1 MKITR
6 GYKTELDLNDRQRAV
21 CVKHAGA
28 ARFAYN
34 WGLKRKIDAYA
45 AGEKSP
51 SAIDLHRELNALK
64 KGELAWLYEVS
75 KCAPQEALRDLDKA
89 YQHFFRRV
97 KQGKEPGEKPGF
109 PQFKS
114 RKRGLGSFRLTGAI
128 HVTETHVRL
137 PRLGWLS
144 LKEHGYIPTEGM
156 HILSATVSEAAG
168 HWFVSVQ
175 CTEEIAETAASGE
188 PVGVDLGI
196 KTLAV
201 VSDGR
206 EFANP
211 KALRKAQKQLARR
224 QRELARRQPGGRNR
238 AKTRAKIARLHYRI
252 ANIRRDALHQATA
265 AITARNKPESQR
277 PCAIVLEDLNVNGMV
292 KNHRL
297 AQAIADVGMGEFRR
311 QVEYKAQWL
320 GERVVIADRFFP
332 SSRRCSVCGAINA
345 ELTLNERVWTCD
357 CGVVHDRDL
366 NAARNL
372 AQLATTVSS
381 TGSYACGEDVSP
393 VLNRQTSLKQEP
405 NRSLGSA

>member
-6 GYKTELDLNDRQRAV
+6 GYKTELDLNDRQRAA

-34 WGLKRKIDAYA
+34 WGLRRKMDAYA

-97 KQGKEPGEKPGF
+97 KQGEKPGF
-109 PQFKS
+109 PKFKS

-128 HVTETHVRL
+128 HVTDTHIRL
-137 PRLGWLS
+137 PRLGWLK
-144 LKEHGYIPTEGM
+144 LKEHGYIPTEGVR
-156 HILSATVSEAAG
+156 ILSATVLEAAG
-168 HWFVSVQ
+168 HWFVSAQ
-175 CTEEIAETAASGE
+175 CTEEIAETAAIGE
-188 PVGVDLGI
+188 PLGVDLGI

-238 AKTRAKIARLHYRI
+238 EKTREKIARLHYRI

-277 PCAIVLEDLNVNGMV
+277 PCTIALEDLNVNGMV

-311 QVEYKAQWL
+311 QVEYKARWL
-320 GERVVIADRFFP
+320 GERVIIADRFFP

-345 ELTLNERVWTCD
+345 ELTLAERVWTCD

-381 TGSYACGEDVSP
+381 TGSHACGEDVSP

>member
-6 GYKTELDLNDRQRAV
+6 GYKTELDLNGQQRTA

-34 WGLKRKIDAYA
+34 WGLRRKIDAYA
-45 AGEKSP
+45 AGAKSP

-64 KGELAWLYEVS
+64 KSEFSWLYAVS

-97 KQGKEPGEKPGF
+97 KQGEKPGF

-128 HVTETHVRL
+128 HVTATHVRL
-137 PRLGWLS
+137 PRLGQLR
-144 LKEHGYIPTEGM
+144 LKEHGYIPTEGI

-175 CTEEIAETAASGE
+175 CEEEIAETAASGE
-188 PVGVDLGI
+188 PVGIDLGI

-211 KALRKAQKQLARR
+211 KALRKAQQQLARR

-238 AKTRAKIARLHYRI
+238 AKTRQRIARLHYRI

-265 AITARNKPESQR
+265 AITARNKPESER
-277 PCAIVLEDLNVNGMV
+277 PGSIVLEDLNVSGMV

-311 QVEYKAQWL
+311 QIAYKAQWL
-320 GERVVIADRFFP
+320 GERVIIAGRFFP

-345 ELTLNERVWTCD
+345 ELTLSERVWTCI

-381 TGSYACGEDVSP
+381 TGSHACGEDVSP
-393 VLNRQTSLKQEP
+393 VLNRQTSAKQEP

>member
-6 GYKTELDLNDRQRAV
+6 GYKTELDLNGQQRTA

-34 WGLKRKIDAYA
+34 WGLRRKIDAYA
-45 AGEKSP
+45 AGAKSP

-64 KGELAWLYEVS
+64 KSEFSWLYAVS

-97 KQGKEPGEKPGF
+97 KQGEKPGF

-128 HVTETHVRL
+128 HVTATHVRL
-137 PRLGWLS
+137 PRLGQLR
-144 LKEHGYIPTEGM
+144 LKEHGYIPTEGI

-175 CTEEIAETAASGE
+175 CEEEIAETAASGE
-188 PVGVDLGI
+188 PVGIDLGI

-211 KALRKAQKQLARR
+211 KALRKAQQQLARR

-238 AKTRAKIARLHYRI
+238 AKTRQRIARLHYRI

-265 AITARNKPESQR
+265 AITARNKPESRR
-277 PCAIVLEDLNVNGMV
+277 PGSIVLEDLNVSGMV

-311 QVEYKAQWL
+311 QIAYKAQWL
-320 GERVVIADRFFP
+320 GERVIIAGRFFP

-345 ELTLNERVWTCD
+345 ELTLSERVWTCI

-381 TGSYACGEDVSP
+381 TGSHACGEAVSP
-393 VLNRQTSLKQEP
+393 VLNRQTSAKQEP

>member
-6 GYKTELDLNDRQRAV
+6 GYKTELDLNDRQRTA
-21 CVKHAGA
+21 CVQHAGA

-34 WGLKRKIDAYA
+34 WGLRRKMDAYA

-64 KGELAWLYEVS
+64 KGELSWLYAVS
-75 KCAPQEALRDLDKA
+75 KCAPQEALRDLDQA
-89 YQHFFRRV
+89 YQNFFRRV
-97 KQGKEPGEKPGF
+97 KQGEKPGF

-128 HVTETHVRL
+128 HVTATHVRL
-137 PRLGWLS
+137 PRLGQLR
-144 LKEHGYIPTEGM
+144 LKEHGYIPTEGI

-175 CTEEIAETAASGE
+175 CEEEIAETAASGE
-188 PVGVDLGI
+188 PVGIDLGI

-211 KALRKAQKQLARR
+211 KALRKAQQQLARR

-238 AKTRAKIARLHYRI
+238 AKTRQRIARLHYRI

-265 AITARNKPESQR
+265 AITARNKPESRR
-277 PCAIVLEDLNVNGMV
+277 PGSIVLEDLNVSGMV

-311 QVEYKAQWL
+311 QIAYKAQWL

-345 ELTLNERVWTCD
+345 ELTLSERVWTCG

-381 TGSYACGEDVSP
+381 TGSHACGEAVSP
-393 VLNRQTSLKQEP
+393 VLKRQTSLKQEP
-405 NRSLGSA
+405 NRSLGPA